1 MLTKERRPMTEAE
14 RKIVQEALSSVIRRM
29 GWAFRFGALLTELGC
44 GVILGGL
51 LIFLA
56 LAAWGWLAGLL
67 HRPGLFPT
75 TETYR
80 VLVSVGALGGLI
92 LAGRDLFHSHGE
104 GDRFLEKLRLAYQR
118 DLEVG
123 EAEVWHCEVSRVV
136 QLEEQ
141 EDEGPGFFLELAPG
155 QALFLQ
161 GQYLYDLVGDEFGS
175 EDEAEVSESRHENS
189 SVWPPP
195 SRASASP
202 DNRVFPCRQ
211 FDLVYA
217 PNSRVPLDDLAC
229 LGERFEEWP
238 TYSPDWETY
247 RKMSCYPEDG
257 DILPISLDTLD
268 ADLARWAAGQE
279 QSKT

>member
-14 RKIVQEALSSVIRRM
+14 RNVAQEALSRVIRQM
-29 GWAFRFGALLTELGC
+29 GWASRFGALLTELGC
-44 GVILGGL
+44 GVVLGGL

-56 LAAWGWLAGLL
+56 LAAWGWLTGLL

-75 TETYR
+75 TDTHR
-80 VLVSVGALGGLI
+80 VLISVGALGGLI
-92 LAGRDLFHSHGE
+92 VAGCLLYHSHRE
-104 GDRFLEKLRLAYQR
+104 SDRFFKKLRLAYQR

-141 EDEGPGFFLELAPG
+141 EDEGPGFFLELAAG

-175 EDEAEVSESRHENS
+175 EDEAEVSESHHENS

-195 SRASASP
+195 PHASASP
-202 DNRVFPCRQ
+202 GHWVFPCRQ

-229 LGERFEEWP
+229 LGKRFEEWP
-238 TYSPDWETY
+238 TYSPDLETY
-247 RKMSCYPEDG
+247 RKMNRYPEDG
-257 DILPISLDTLD
+257 DILPVSLDSLGV
-268 ADLARWAAGQE
+268 DLARWGAQQE

>member
-1 MLTKERRPMTEAE
+1 MKEAE
-14 RKIVQEALSSVIRRM
+14 RKIVQEALSSVIRQM
-29 GWAFRFGALLTELGC
+29 GWVSRFSALLTELGC

-51 LIFLA
+51 LIFLV
-56 LAAWGWLAGLL
+56 LAAWGWLTGLL

-75 TETYR
+75 TEVYR
-80 VLVSVGALGGLI
+80 VLVSVDALGGLT
-92 LAGRDLFHSHGE
+92 LAGRNLFHSHGAS
-104 GDRFLEKLRLAYQR
+104 DQFLEKLRLAYQR

-155 QALFLQ
+155 QVLFLQ
-161 GQYLYDLVGDEFGS
+161 GQHLYDLVGDEFGLD
-175 EDEAEVSESRHENS
+175 DEAEVPESHHENS

-195 SRASASP
+195 PRASASL

-211 FDLVYA
+211 LDLVYA
-217 PNSRVPLDDLAC
+217 PNSRVSLDDLVC

-247 RKMSCYPEDG
+247 RKMDRYPEDG
-257 DILPISLDTLD
+257 DILPVSLDSLGV
-268 ADLARWAAGQE
+268 DLARWGVQQE

>member
-29 GWAFRFGALLTELGC
+29 GWVSRFSALLTELGC

-51 LIFLA
+51 LIFLV

-75 TETYR
+75 TEAYR
-80 VLVSVGALGGLI
+80 VLVSVGALGGLT
-92 LAGRDLFHSHGE
+92 LAGRNLFHSHG
-104 GDRFLEKLRLAYQR
+104 GSDQFLEKLRLAYQR

-123 EAEVWHCEVSRVV
+123 EAEIWHCEVSRVV

-155 QALFLQ
+155 QVLFLQ
-161 GQYLYDLVGDEFGS
+161 GQHLYDLVGDEFGLD
-175 EDEAEVSESRHENS
+175 DEAEVSESHYENS
-189 SVWPPP
+189 SVWPPLP
-195 SRASASP
+195 RASASL

-211 FDLVYA
+211 LDLVYA
-217 PNSRVPLDDLAC
+217 PNSRVSLDDLVC

-247 RKMSCYPEDG
+247 RKMDRYPEDG
-257 DILPISLDTLD
+257 DILPVSLDSLGV
-268 ADLARWAAGQE
+268 DLARWGVQQE